1 MRSTYYEGTEIE
13 NDLLNFSI
21 IYKQVV
27 EKQLTLPANMM
38 GNMGSTKGVL
48 FIEKNI
54 IIKIIYP
61 FVLGISPAA

>member
-13 NDLLNFSI
+13 NDVLNFSI

-27 EKQLTLPANMM
+27 QKQLTLPANMM

-48 FIEKNI
+48 FIEKI
-54 IIKIIYP
+54 
-61 FVLGISPAA
+61 